1 MPVCRSKCSRAVN
14 GKYSG
19 AAAAMDALRG
29 TLQEEHLLVVQVRVW
44 HHL

>member
-1 MPVCRSKCSRAVN
+1 MCRSKCSRAVN
-14 GKYSG
+14 SKFSG

-29 TLQEEHLLVVQVRVW
+29 TLQEEHSLVVQVDVW